1 MKTATI
7 TETAEIKRLFDKY
20 NALTQECLYL
30 DHNEKRGKKAAC
42 TKAYNKLNSYLLSI
56 GATEKEASNILF
68 NLVNP

>member
-42 TKAYNKLNSYLLSI
+42 TRAYTKLIAYIESVSS
-56 GATEKEASNILF
+56 ERSDKILF
-68 NLVNP
+68 RLINA